1 MQVRHR
7 LRSAEVSSI
16 DILVDDQ
23 EVVVGRT
30 CRKDIINL
38 FDSLGSR
45 LDLVGA
51 RGVGEPEI
59 IIIVS
64 RELLKLG
71 NGTRG
76 NDGASYSEVEN
87 MTRGHESEKAV
98 AEPTSASALVRIW
111 RRIADS
117 IAGS

>member
-1 MQVRHR
+1 

-23 EVVVGRT
+23 EVVVGGT
-30 CRKDIINL
+30 CRKDIVDL

-64 RELLKLG
+64 RELFKLG
-71 NGTRG
+71 NGHG
-76 NDGASYSEVEN
+76 GMMDGASYSEVEN
-87 MTRGHESEKAV
+87 MTRGHESEKAI
-98 AEPTSASALVRIW
+98 AEPASASALVRIW
-111 RRIADS
+111 RRIADGV
-117 IAGS
+117 AGS